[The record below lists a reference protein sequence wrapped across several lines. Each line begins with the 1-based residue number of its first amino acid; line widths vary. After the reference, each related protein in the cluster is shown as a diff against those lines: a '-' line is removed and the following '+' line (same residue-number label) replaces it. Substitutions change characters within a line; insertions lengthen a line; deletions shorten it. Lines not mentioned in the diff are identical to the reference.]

1 MRHVFVVTCFLANG
15 IVVAG
20 LCIGPKCMRLRGR
33 VEAAVTG
40 ALLHDVV
47 DDTRQCM
54 CMIFPKTLKPKS
66 NPFSEVCGRVEAAV
80 TAALLHDVVDD
91 TPVALED
98 VASRFGERIAGIV
111 AQVSQLSNT
120 NQLLRRQRRKQARAP
135 PADPAFRPRTHR
147 LHAAFEHDR
156 VHARC
161 LCRRTYL
168 SSMQRLVW

>member
-1 MRHVFVVTCFLANG
+1 MHVYT
-15 IVVAG
+15 
-20 LCIGPKCMRLRGR
+20 
-33 VEAAVTG
+33 
-40 ALLHDVV
+40 
-47 DDTRQCM
+47 
-54 CMIFPKTLKPKS
+54 FPKTLKPKS
-66 NPFSEVCGRVEAAV
+66 NPLSEMCGRVEAAV

-98 VASRFGERIAGIV
+98 VAARFGERIAGIV

-135 PADPAFRPRTHR
+135 PADPAFRPHTHR
-147 LHAAFEHDR
+147 LHAAFEQDR

-168 SSMQRLVW
+168 SSMQRLVWWMHCLCVPCCAVLPESHELWCMSKSHGPADHTQQGIRE